1 MRCPQVNGSA
11 LGWKVLF
18 AMSGVLATKYRK
30 TTQRIKMENLA
41 NPSPDFAQIKAITD
55 KGEFISRGLI
65 TKAKAFAQHVANVKT
80 VDIISRFD

>member
-1 MRCPQVNGSA
+1 
-11 LGWKVLF
+11 
-18 AMSGVLATKYRK
+18 
-30 TTQRIKMENLA
+30 MENLA